1 VQTLMNS
8 NRDSRRT
15 NAVRALA
22 VRLSALAA
30 AALLTAPALHAQ
42 VPAVVSSSTSAVTT
56 AGGVNYGPAVTD
68 KCGNVYV
75 NGGGNPGAGTV
86 IQYNPSTGAATNIA
100 TNTYTYGLGATGLAM
115 DPSKTLL
122 YFPTST
128 IGYYS
133 SSWAYVNVSSCTPGG
148 PTTFPANGV
157 SYLFGYYFGTA
168 ASLAVDGLG
177 DVFFVPTSNNT
188 GNGTNYIA
196 VISCGTTAGTTACPA
211 GTPPTGSNAA
221 VITAKLPK
229 MPNSLAADAKGDI
242 FWTDGGTNVYELSPP
257 YSSTPGTPTVVVSNL
272 VAGAGVFFDAA
283 GNLYVADG
291 NQDLGEQYY
300 DYSFDS
306 IVYKIPLVSG
316 ALSPANEYVVANQH
330 LGIAAQP
337 AIDSSGNIF
346 YTAFPGNQQIS
357 GVSPQNLYQITVG
370 SAKATSTTIGSSSYP
385 TVNYA
390 FNTSVTP
397 NSISFPTGTSA
408 SPYFANSFGGNCA
421 TGTTYTAGGG
431 CKVGVKYTPSVPGL
445 QTGAVILADANNN
458 SLSTTALEGIGLG
471 ASVTIDPGAQTTF
484 TGTFTTP
491 QGVAIDAQGNT
502 YVADAGANTVI
513 EFPAGTTTG
522 GTAVGT
528 GTLTLS
534 SPGGVAVDGVGN
546 VYIADT
552 GNNRIVEVPV
562 LKGVRASASSSAL
575 SISAGSV
582 ALKSPGGVA
591 VDGIG
596 NLYIADTG
604 NNRIVE
610 VPNVSGTLATSA
622 AAAYG
627 NGLSAPLGLTV
638 DLNGNVFVADTGNG
652 VIERLPPPLAS
663 GTQLNVATGLSSPSA
678 IATDASGSLYVVNKA
693 SAAVE
698 KFPLISGLFGSPI
711 YVGGTVAA
719 PYGVAIDGPGNLVI
733 TDSTHA
739 TVTGIARVADAL
751 PFGNWNV
758 NATSDAETATVGNS
772 GDTALVF
779 NSPDEAAS
787 GATTEFSVSSDTCSG
802 SGNIVPGNACAIT
815 ATFKPTKPETNATET
830 LALSSNAANGAASIR
845 LIGTGEAINTSTTTV
860 TLTAPSSGV
869 LNAGTSAT
877 FTATIGIGSN
887 NTAPTGYVTFFVN
900 GSQDGPDIPV
910 AKVGSAY
917 QTAITFP
924 NGLPA
929 GAVTLVAVYSGDSN
943 YSGSQGSINET
954 VIGLPGTLVV
964 TATTP
969 YTNPQSANDN
979 PANATGPS
987 IPLTAT
993 LTITSKIIPTG
1004 KVSFYSGTA
1013 ANPSLIGVGQLTPG
1027 SGGYQAT
1034 VSETALRAL
1043 TGTTVENGSITDT
1056 YNIFAVYSGDN
1067 YYVPET
1073 SPSIPLVVVGPPA
1086 TVPPCAAAP
1095 PMSITATSL
1104 AGGIATYSYTITSGS
1119 LTPAAGDIIAVSGTI
1134 NGSGILNFS
1143 SGTIA
1148 SVKVINSTTGTFTVS
1163 GFATGTTLA
1172 QAADTG
1178 KVTNTCETN
1187 TTGAYFSITPTNP
1200 AVTIVSSTVGAPV
1213 SGTANLTVVSYGGWN
1228 GILNFT
1234 CSNLPAYTTCNPFP
1248 GVPAVAPS
1256 TATAPNT
1263 GTPVLFTINTNVQPP
1278 RSTAAGLVWWLSGLI
1293 GLGLLMVRRRLR
1305 RRGLAG
1311 LGALAGM
1318 VLLLVGS
1325 TGAVTGCT
1333 SGFNVDSVKT
1343 PTGTTNVLVTV
1354 SAAQIVPNSNP
1365 TSYMLPDSNQ
1375 VTFTIAL
1382 TVK

>member
-1 VQTLMNS
+1 MNS
-8 NRDSRRT
+8 TRDFRRT
-15 NAVRALA
+15 IGVRSLA
-22 VRLSALAA
+22 VRLSVLASLA
-30 AALLTAPALHAQ
+30 VLAAPALRAQ

-75 NGGGNPGAGTV
+75 NGGGNGGAGTV
-86 IQYNPSTGAATNIA
+86 IQYAANTGLATNIA
-100 TNTYTYGLGATGLAM
+100 TNTYGYGVGAAGLAI
-115 DPSKTLL
+115 DSSKTLM
-122 YFPTST
+122 YFPTTT

-157 SYLFGYYFGTA
+157 SYLFGYYLGTA
-168 ASLAVDGLG
+168 QSLAVDGLG
-177 DVFFVPTSNNT
+177 DVFFVPTANNT

-196 VISCGTTAGTTACPA
+196 VISCGATAGTTACAA

-272 VAGAGVFFDAA
+272 VAGAGVFFDAT

-291 NQDLGEQYY
+291 NAYLGQQYY
-300 DYSFDS
+300 GYSFDS
-306 IVYKIPLVSG
+306 IVYKIPVVSG
-316 ALSPANEYVVANQH
+316 VLNPAQEYVVANQN
-330 LGIAAQP
+330 LGIASQP
-337 AIDSSGNIF
+337 AIDSTGNIF
-346 YTAFPGNQQIS
+346 YTAYTGNQQIS
-357 GVSPQNLYQITVG
+357 GVSPQNLYEITVG
-370 SAKATSTTIGSSSYP
+370 SAKAPSAKVGSSSYP

-390 FNTSVTP
+390 FNASVTP

-408 SPYFANSFGGNCA
+408 SAYFGNSYGGNCA
-421 TGTTYTAGGG
+421 TGTTYTAGKG
-431 CKVGVKYTPSVPGL
+431 CTVGVKYTPSVPGL
-445 QTGAVILADANNN
+445 QTGAVVLADSSNNA
-458 SLSTTALEGIGLG
+458 LSTTAIEGIGLG
-471 ASVTIDPGAQTTF
+471 ASVTIDPGGQTTF

-502 YVADAGANTVI
+502 YVADAGANAVI
-513 EFPAGTTTG
+513 QFAPGATSG
-522 GTAVGT
+522 GTAVST

-534 SPGGVAVDGVGN
+534 APGGVAVDGLGN

-562 LKGVRASASSSAL
+562 LKGARASASSSAL

-610 VPNVSGTLATSA
+610 VPNVSGTLVTSA

-627 NGLSAPLGLTV
+627 TGLSAPLGVSV

-652 VIERLPPPLAS
+652 VIERLTPPLAS

-678 IATDASGSLYVVNKA
+678 IAIDASGSLYVVNKGVG
-693 SAAVE
+693 AVE
-698 KFPLISGLFGSPI
+698 KFPLISGLFGAPV

-719 PYGVAIDGPGNLVI
+719 PYGIAIDGPGNLVI
-733 TDSTHA
+733 TDNTHA
-739 TVTGIARVADAL
+739 TVTGIARVAEAL

-758 NATSDAETATVGNS
+758 NTTSNAETATLGNS
-772 GDTALVF
+772 GNAALVF
-779 NSPDEAAS
+779 NSPDYTAS
-787 GATTEFSVSSDTCSG
+787 GATTEFSVSSDTCYN
-802 SGNIVPGNACAIT
+802 SGNIVPGNSCAIT
-815 ATFKPTKPETNATET
+815 AVFKPTKTETNATDT
-830 LALSSNAANGAASIR
+830 LALSSNAANGGPSLR
-845 LIGTGEAINTSTTTV
+845 LIGTGETVNTSSTVV

-869 LNAGTSAT
+869 LSAGVSAT
-877 FTATIGIGSN
+877 FTATIGIGAN
-887 NTAPTGYVTFFVN
+887 TTAPTGYVTFYVN
-900 GSQDGPDIPV
+900 GSQDGPEV
-910 AKVGSAY
+910 AVTKVGSSY
-917 QTAITFP
+917 QTALTFP

-943 YSGSQGSINET
+943 YSGSSGSINEI
-954 VIGLPGTLVV
+954 VIGLPASLVV

-993 LTITSKIIPTG
+993 LTVASKIIPTG
-1004 KVSFYSGTA
+1004 KVSFYSGTTA
-1013 ANPSLIGVGQLTPG
+1013 SPTLIGVGQLTPG

-1043 TGTTVENGSITDT
+1043 TGTTVENGSIIDN

-1073 SPSIPLVVVGPPA
+1073 SPSIPLLIVGPPA

-1095 PMSITATSL
+1095 SMSITATSL
-1104 AGGIATYSYTITSGS
+1104 SGGIATYSYTITGGTS
-1119 LTPAAGDIIAVSGTI
+1119 TPAVGDIIAITGTT
-1134 NGSGILNFS
+1134 NGSGILNVA
-1143 SGTIA
+1143 SGTIT
-1148 SVKVINSTTGTFTVS
+1148 SVKVLNSTTGTFTIG
-1163 GFATGTTLA
+1163 GFAAGTTLTLA
-1172 QAADTG
+1172 SDTG
-1178 KVTNTCETN
+1178 TVSNTCETN

-1200 AVTIVSSTVGAPV
+1200 TITIASSGVSAPV
-1213 SGTANLTVVSYGGWN
+1213 SGTANLTVISYGGWN

-1248 GVPAVAPS
+1248 AVPAISPS
-1256 TATAPNT
+1256 TPSAPNA
-1263 GTPVLFTINTNVQPP
+1263 GTPILFTINTNVQPP
-1278 RSTAAGLVWWLSGLI
+1278 RSTAAGFAWWMCGLL
-1293 GLGLLMVRRRLR
+1293 GLGLLLARRRLR
-1305 RRGLAG
+1305 RVGMAGFGAVAG
-1311 LGALAGM
+1311 L
-1318 VLLLVGS
+1318 VLLLAAS
-1325 TGAVTGCT
+1325 TGAMTGCT
-1333 SGFNVDSVKT
+1333 TGFNVDSVKT
-1343 PTGTTNVLVTV
+1343 PAGTTNVLVTV
-1354 SAAQIVPNSNP
+1354 TAAQLVPNSNP
-1365 TSYMLPDSNQ
+1365 VSYMLPDSNQ
-1375 VTFTIAL
+1375 VTFTVAL